1 MKINIFGSTGTIG
14 VKSLNILYKYF
25 PSIKINL
32 LVSNKNINLLVKQVK
47 KHKPKYVYLNDQSK
61 YISLKK
67 LINTSKTK
75 ILNHEDF
82 ASYII
87 ESYSDL
93 TLLCVSGHDSLNYIE
108 GILKNTKKLGLVSK
122 ECIVSAGH
130 IFKKIIFKRK
140 IIIYPLDSEHYSLFN
155 FFNKLQ
161 FNNNYKKIYL
171 TASGG
176 PFLNTKLNRFKN
188 ISFDQ
193 AITHPKWKMGFKNS
207 IDSATMANK
216 CLEIIEA
223 HYLFNIP
230 YNKVDIVIHPE
241 SLIHSIV
248 EYGDFNSHMN
258 YFYNDMFI
266 PIFNFLNDSKKSNN
280 KLLEFKKFDFKK
292 TNLNFLDVDNKRFPI
307 FKTFM
312 LLDKSNI
319 SNIVKFNCANEFAVD
334 LFRLKKIRFDEF
346 NKIIN
351 KCLAIDIN
359 YPINSIKNIIEY
371 NKTYLKKIN
380 EINI

>member
-14 VKSLNILYKYF
+14 IKSLDILYKYF

-32 LVSNKNINLLVKQVK
+32 LVSNKNISLLSKQVDK
-47 KHKPKYVYLNDQSK
+47 FKPKYIYINDQSK
-61 YISLKK
+61 YMLLRK
-67 LINTSKTK
+67 LINNSKTK
-75 ILNHEDF
+75 ILNYNEF
-82 ASYII
+82 VSYMN

-93 TLLCVSGHDSLNYIE
+93 TLLCVSGYDSLNYIE
-108 GILKNTKKLGLVSK
+108 CILKNTKKLGLVSK

-130 IFKKIIFKRK
+130 IFKKIISKRK
-140 IIIYPLDSEHYSLFN
+140 TIIYPLDSEHFSLFN

-161 FNNNYKKIYL
+161 FKNNYKKIYL

-176 PFLNTKLNRFKN
+176 PFLNTELTRFKD
-188 ISFDQ
+188 ISFAQ
-193 AITHPKWKMGFKNS
+193 AIIHPKWKMGYKNS

-230 YNKVDIVIHPE
+230 YNKIDIVVHPE

-248 EYGDFNSHMN
+248 EYNDFNSHLN
-258 YFYNDMFI
+258 YFFNDMFI
-266 PIFNFLNDSKKSNN
+266 PIFNFINDSKKSKN
-280 KLLEFKKFDFKK
+280 KFLKFEKFNFKK
-292 TNLNFLDVDNKRFPI
+292 TNLNFLDVDYKRFPI

-312 LLDKSNI
+312 SLDKSNV
-319 SNIVKFNCANEFAVD
+319 SNIIKFNCANEHAVN
-334 LFRLKKIRFDEF
+334 LFKHKKIKFVEF

-351 KCLAIDIN
+351 KCLEIDIN
-359 YPINSIKNIIEY
+359 LPFNSVKNIIKY
-371 NKTYLKKIN
+371 NKLFLKKIN
-380 EINI
+380 ETHI

>member
-14 VKSLNILYKYF
+14 IKSLDILYKYF

-32 LVSNKNINLLVKQVK
+32 LVSNKNISLLSKQVDK
-47 KHKPKYVYLNDQSK
+47 FKPKYIYINDESK
-61 YISLKK
+61 YMLLRK
-67 LINTSKTK
+67 LINNSKTK
-75 ILNHEDF
+75 ILNYNEF
-82 ASYII
+82 VSYMN

-93 TLLCVSGHDSLNYIE
+93 TLLCVSGYDSLNYIE
-108 GILKNTKKLGLVSK
+108 CILKNTKKLGLVSK

-130 IFKKIIFKRK
+130 IFKKIISKRK
-140 IIIYPLDSEHYSLFN
+140 TIIYPLDSEHFSLFN

-176 PFLNTKLNRFKN
+176 PFLNTELTRFKD
-188 ISFDQ
+188 ISFAQ
-193 AITHPKWKMGFKNS
+193 AIIHPKWKMGYKNS

-230 YNKVDIVIHPE
+230 YNKIDIVVHPE

-248 EYGDFNSHMN
+248 EYNDFNSHLN
-258 YFYNDMFI
+258 YFFNDMFI
-266 PIFNFLNDSKKSNN
+266 PIFNFINDSKKSKN
-280 KLLEFKKFDFKK
+280 KFLKFEKFNFKK
-292 TNLNFLDVDNKRFPI
+292 TNLNFLDVDYKRFPI

-312 LLDKSNI
+312 SLDKSNV
-319 SNIVKFNCANEFAVD
+319 SNIIKFNCANEYAVN
-334 LFRLKKIRFDEF
+334 LFKHKKIKFDEF

-351 KCLAIDIN
+351 KCLEIDIN
-359 YPINSIKNIIEY
+359 FPFNSVKNIIKY
-371 NKTYLKKIN
+371 NKLFLKKIN
-380 EINI
+380 ETHI